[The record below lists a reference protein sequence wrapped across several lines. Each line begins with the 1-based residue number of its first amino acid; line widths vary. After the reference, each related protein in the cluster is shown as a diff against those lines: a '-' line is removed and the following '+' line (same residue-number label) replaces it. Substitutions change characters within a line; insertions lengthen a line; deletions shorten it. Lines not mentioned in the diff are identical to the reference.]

1 MAGEEGWYVD
11 PYGVHQARWISA
23 GTPTA
28 LVRDGGVESQD
39 PPPSAPF
46 EGELQELEETESPDG
61 EDLLRADS
69 AEAQTFDPEA
79 SEEAVWDTFGE
90 SSGGD

>member
-11 PYGVHQARWISA
+11 PYGVHEARWISA
-23 GTPTA
+23 GTPTS
-28 LVRDGGVESQD
+28 LVRDRGVEAQD
-39 PPPSAPF
+39 PPPPVPF
-46 EGELQELEETESPDG
+46 QGQLQELEESEAPDG

-69 AEAQTFDPEA
+69 PEPDPDA

-90 SSGGD
+90 SGGGD